1 MAAVSVIVGEDNSLI
16 LGSVVRWFFSWK
28 ERIFLTQFF
37 CSFCDVY
44 RSIGIHLYHA
54 VGLEEEGAGTAGH
67 NDCGTAGL
75 LIDFRDSFKKGGVWL
90 FFPAD

>member
-16 LGSVVRWFFSWK
+16 LGSVVRWLFCWK

-44 RSIGIHLYHA
+44 RSIGIHLYHG
-54 VGLEEEGAGTAGH
+54 VGLVEEGAGTAGH
-67 NDCGTAGL
+67 KDCGTAGMF
-75 LIDFRDSFKKGGVWL
+75 IDFPDSFHKRGDWF